1 MTDRLSKHELEALED
16 DWVNKPSAIICARLA
31 ETLRQMGKLDE
42 SREVADTGL
51 RRWKNN
57 ISITIV
63 LGKCHRDAGL
73 LEKAMESFALV
84 NSAQPQNLVALKN
97 LAEIHFQKENWT
109 EAVNYF
115 EEYLFEQP
123 GDDEVRDKLEEARSW
138 KNSPDKM
145 PLETGEDEPGEDEPG
160 DDEPG
165 DDTDAFPK
173 TERMNKVLESQG
185 ILKEV
190 FSNSEEDDED
200 DGSDDIS
207 DDGSDESPQE
217 EEVSAAEV
225 SPDSLLAFFSDTEK
239 KDLNLKP
246 YDGEGE

>member
-1 MTDRLSKHELEALED
+1 MTGKLSKHELEALED

-31 ETLRQMGKLDE
+31 ETLRQMGKFDE

-73 LEKAMESFALV
+73 LEKAMESFTVV

-109 EAVNYF
+109 EAVNFF

-138 KNSPDKM
+138 KNSPDQM
-145 PLETGEDEPGEDEPG
+145 PLETEEDEPA
-160 DDEPG
+160 

-190 FSNSEEDDED
+190 FSNSEEEDDDEDED
-200 DGSDDIS
+200 DGSDEIT
-207 DDGSDESPQE
+207 QE
-217 EEVSAAEV
+217 EEAFDAEV
-225 SPDSLLAFFSDTEK
+225 SPDSLLAFFSDKEK
-239 KDLNLKP
+239 KDLKLKP

>member
-1 MTDRLSKHELEALED
+1 MTGKLSKHELEALED

-73 LEKAMESFALV
+73 LEKAMESFTVV

-138 KNSPDKM
+138 KNSPDQI
-145 PLETGEDEPGEDEPG
+145 PLEIGE
-160 DDEPG
+160 DEPG

-190 FSNSEEDDED
+190 FSNSDEEDEDED
-200 DGSDDIS
+200 DGSGEITQE
-207 DDGSDESPQE
+207 DE
-217 EEVSAAEV
+217 AFTAEV
-225 SPDSLLAFFSDTEK
+225 SPDSLLAFFSDKEK
-239 KDLNLKP
+239 KDLKLKP

>member
-1 MTDRLSKHELEALED
+1 MTDKLSKHELETLES
-16 DWVNKPSAIICARLA
+16 DWVNKPSAVICARLA

-73 LEKAMESFALV
+73 LEKAMECFAVV

-109 EAVNYF
+109 EAINYF

-123 GDDEVRDKLEEARSW
+123 GDDEIRDKLEEARAW
-138 KNSPDKM
+138 KNSPDQISSDT
-145 PLETGEDEPGEDEPG
+145 EEDEPE
-160 DDEPG
+160 

-190 FSNSEEDDED
+190 FSQSDEEEE
-200 DGSDDIS
+200 DDIS
-207 DDGSDESPQE
+207 DEFDQE
-217 EEVSAAEV
+217 EETYAAEV
-225 SPDSLLAFFSDTEK
+225 SPDSLLAFFSDKEK
-239 KDLNLKP
+239 KDLDLKP
-246 YDGEGE
+246 YDGEDE